1 MRHNLSRS
9 LRATEGSAAISMFST
24 LDEIASVDSLP
35 RNDIAKPH
43 WGEGWV
49 EEKSNFMLSGIP

>member
-1 MRHNLSRS
+1 
-9 LRATEGSAAISMFST
+9 MFST

-43 WGEGWV
+43 GGEGWV
-49 EEKSNFMLSGIP
+49 EEKSNFMFSGIPREGTKV